1 MTIGSFAPDLFRGER
16 ILITGASSGIGWACA
31 HLLGRLGADLVLS
44 GRNTAKLEQVAEA
57 YPGSVVLTCSLGESG
72 AAADLADKAL
82 ARGDLAGLV
91 NCAGYGEVKSSRSF
105 SEADI
110 DEHFAVNV
118 RAPMV
123 LSIRI
128 GEAMKR
134 AGKGSIVNISSI
146 QGLLGTPHQI
156 AYTASKGAVNAM
168 TRALARELGP
178 FGVRV
183 NAVAPGLVATEMWG
197 GALESESFRQSAAAH
212 TALRSWAS
220 PEMIADVVAFLLSPA
235 SAYITGEVLTVDGG
249 LVHTGNI
256 VPESAF
262 GKSK

>member
-1 MTIGSFAPDLFRGER
+1 MMSRVFAPDLFRDER
-16 ILITGASSGIGWACA
+16 FLVTGASSGIGWACA
-31 HLLGRLGADLVLS
+31 HLLGGLGAQLVLS
-44 GRNTAKLEQVAEA
+44 GRNTAKLDQLSHA
-57 YPGSVVLTCSLGESG
+57 YPGSVVLACSLGDHG
-72 AAADLADKAL
+72 TAGRLAEEAL
-82 ARGDLAGLV
+82 AQGSLAGLV
-91 NCAGYGEVKSSRSF
+91 NCAGYGEVKSSRNF

-110 DEHFAVNV
+110 DAHFAVNV
-118 RAPMV
+118 RAPMI
-123 LSIRI
+123 LSVKV
-128 GEAMKR
+128 GEDMKR

-178 FGVRV
+178 AGVRV

-197 GALESESFRQSAAAH
+197 SALESETFRQSAAAH
-212 TALRSWAS
+212 TALRRWAS
-220 PEMIADVVAFLLSPA
+220 PEMIADVVAFLLSDA

-256 VPESAF
+256 VPESSF